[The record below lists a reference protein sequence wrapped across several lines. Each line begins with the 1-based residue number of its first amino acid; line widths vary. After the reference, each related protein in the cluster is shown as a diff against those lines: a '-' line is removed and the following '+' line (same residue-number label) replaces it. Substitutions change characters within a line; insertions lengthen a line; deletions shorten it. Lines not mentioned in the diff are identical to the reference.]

1 MDDFLGITIFGNTHI
16 WYAPTPS
23 TSLPCEESWMVTSL
37 GASVLWWD
45 ELHSWW
51 WDENCWWNP
60 FCVIPNKWNLSPNK
74 ISTKQMEHHD
84 EFEGFPGFF
93 RQRQGGGGVSQK
105 WFLKY
110 QLLID
115 NIYIRSR
122 EMQVTKDKDPNP
134 IPIKDVWWYFGS
146 PPLLNRILLD
156 FLG

>member
-45 ELHSWW
+45 ELHG
-51 WDENCWWNP
+51 DEMKIADETRFVWFP
-60 FCVIPNKWNLSPNK
+60 TSEGNLSPNK